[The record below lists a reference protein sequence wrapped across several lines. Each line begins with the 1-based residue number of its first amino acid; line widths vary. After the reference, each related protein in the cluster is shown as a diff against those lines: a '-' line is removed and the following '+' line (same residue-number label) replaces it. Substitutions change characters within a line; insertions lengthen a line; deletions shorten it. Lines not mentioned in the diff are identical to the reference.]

1 MVLCRLG
8 SLSAHLSAMLKLCCQ
23 APAFSQALRTEL
35 QPRIWQNL
43 AESGSE
49 PKSKLIQCMR
59 GNVGAKGNEGVGY
72 SILWGMQL
80 IYTCSQIISNMEVS
94 LSTSSKFGEYK
105 ASQKKLKLERRGAD
119 NVRLQTARAHCQ

>member
-1 MVLCRLG
+1 
-8 SLSAHLSAMLKLCCQ
+8 
-23 APAFSQALRTEL
+23 
-35 QPRIWQNL
+35 
-43 AESGSE
+43 
-49 PKSKLIQCMR
+49 MR

-119 NVRLQTARAHCQ
+119 NVRL